1 MDAVM
6 DMVSRGLDQLLGRV
20 SGPMHFRLVM
30 MPVTVAILAIRAGI
44 KDARAGRQ
52 AFLWSMFTNPADRRR
67 LFRSALADIGRVFV
81 FALVLDT
88 LYQLV
93 FLGEFHLLELLVV
106 AVACAIVPY
115 VLIRG
120 PATHLARFFG
130 TVKSRG
136 STKDGITL

>member
-1 MDAVM
+1 MGELLRHEM
-6 DMVSRGLDQLLGRV
+6 EQLLGRV
-20 SGPMHFRLVM
+20 TGPMHFRLVM
-30 MPVTVAILAIRAGI
+30 MPATVAILAIRAGI
-44 KDARAGRQ
+44 KDAREGRQ
-52 AFLWSMFTNPADRRR
+52 AFLWSMLTNPVDRRR
-67 LFRSALADIGRVFV
+67 LFWSALADIGRVFV